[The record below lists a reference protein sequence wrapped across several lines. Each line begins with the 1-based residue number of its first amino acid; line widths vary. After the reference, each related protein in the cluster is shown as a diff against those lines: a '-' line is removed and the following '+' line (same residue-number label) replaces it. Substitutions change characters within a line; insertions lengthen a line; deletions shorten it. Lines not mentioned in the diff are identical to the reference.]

1 MTLKPEHIVEALNKT
16 PELKRRLILRIMEEL
31 LDSEAFM
38 EAYPRLYDPAAA
50 EASPEYREKV
60 REELAQ
66 IIVRLFHKNKVRPD
80 DAEEALN
87 RARGT
92 YLEMYIEK
100 AVSWWAGKLMDHQPH
115 SNGDD
120 SFTSVAVC
128 FLADTMRQSVT
139 LDQLNTFKAALAKS
153 IEEYAK
159 SIQAFGFSIGSDYG
173 PCKMLADAAAE
184 AGIDRANFPFKT
196 TMFFTEKEGVL
207 VRDGYGAPAVR
218 IC

>member
-1 MTLKPEHIVEALNKT
+1 M
-16 PELKRRLILRIMEEL
+16 IL
-31 LDSEAFM
+31 
-38 EAYPRLYDPAAA
+38 
-50 EASPEYREKV
+50 EK
-60 REELAQ
+60 
-66 IIVRLFHKNKVRPD
+66 D
-80 DAEEALN
+80 D
-87 RARGT
+87 
-92 YLEMYIEK
+92 IEK

-139 LDQLNTFKAALAKS
+139 LDQLNTFKVALAKS

>member
-1 MTLKPEHIVEALNKT
+1 
-16 PELKRRLILRIMEEL
+16 
-31 LDSEAFM
+31 
-38 EAYPRLYDPAAA
+38 
-50 EASPEYREKV
+50 
-60 REELAQ
+60 
-66 IIVRLFHKNKVRPD
+66 
-80 DAEEALN
+80 
-87 RARGT
+87 
-92 YLEMYIEK
+92 
-100 AVSWWAGKLMDHQPH
+100 
-115 SNGDD
+115 
-120 SFTSVAVC
+120 
-128 FLADTMRQSVT
+128 MRQSVT

>member
-1 MTLKPEHIVEALNKT
+1 M
-16 PELKRRLILRIMEEL
+16 IL
-31 LDSEAFM
+31 A
-38 EAYPRLYDPAAA
+38 
-50 EASPEYREKV
+50 K
-60 REELAQ
+60 
-66 IIVRLFHKNKVRPD
+66 D
-80 DAEEALN
+80 D
-87 RARGT
+87 
-92 YLEMYIEK
+92 IEK

-139 LDQLNTFKAALAKS
+139 LDQLNT
-153 IEEYAK
+153 YAK

>member
-1 MTLKPEHIVEALNKT
+1 M
-16 PELKRRLILRIMEEL
+16 IL
-31 LDSEAFM
+31 A
-38 EAYPRLYDPAAA
+38 
-50 EASPEYREKV
+50 K
-60 REELAQ
+60 
-66 IIVRLFHKNKVRPD
+66 D
-80 DAEEALN
+80 D
-87 RARGT
+87 
-92 YLEMYIEK
+92 IEK

-173 PCKMLADAAAE
+173 RAKCWPMLPPKLAS
-184 AGIDRANFPFKT
+184 
-196 TMFFTEKEGVL
+196 TEQTFRSRRQCFLRKKRGFW
-207 VRDGYGAPAVR
+207 YGMATVPRLSGFVEVTEW
-218 IC
+218 

>member
-1 MTLKPEHIVEALNKT
+1 MAEKMKPDKLMLDVRQADAAGLSYGRWRFEETERIRKGKEII
-16 PELKRRLILRIMEEL
+16 RRQCEERRRRR
-31 LDSEAFM
+31 D
-38 EAYPRLYDPAAA
+38 
-50 EASPEYREKV
+50 
-60 REELAQ
+60 
-66 IIVRLFHKNKVRPD
+66 
-80 DAEEALN
+80 
-87 RARGT
+87 
-92 YLEMYIEK
+92 IEK

>member
-1 MTLKPEHIVEALNKT
+1 M
-16 PELKRRLILRIMEEL
+16 IL
-31 LDSEAFM
+31 A
-38 EAYPRLYDPAAA
+38 
-50 EASPEYREKV
+50 K
-60 REELAQ
+60 
-66 IIVRLFHKNKVRPD
+66 D
-80 DAEEALN
+80 D
-87 RARGT
+87 
-92 YLEMYIEK
+92 IEK

-173 PCKMLADAAAE
+173 RAKLADAARPKRHRQSKLSVQ
-184 AGIDRANFPFKT
+184 DDNVF
-196 TMFFTEKEGVL
+196 
-207 VRDGYGAPAVR
+207 YGKRGGSGTGWLRCPGCQDLLR
-218 IC
+218 

>member
-1 MTLKPEHIVEALNKT
+1 M
-16 PELKRRLILRIMEEL
+16 IL
-31 LDSEAFM
+31 A
-38 EAYPRLYDPAAA
+38 
-50 EASPEYREKV
+50 K
-60 REELAQ
+60 
-66 IIVRLFHKNKVRPD
+66 D
-80 DAEEALN
+80 D
-87 RARGT
+87 
-92 YLEMYIEK
+92 IEK

-184 AGIDRANFPFKT
+184 AVQDDNVF
-196 TMFFTEKEGVL
+196 
-207 VRDGYGAPAVR
+207 YGKRGGSGTGWLRCPGCQDLLR
-218 IC
+218 

>member
-1 MTLKPEHIVEALNKT
+1 M
-16 PELKRRLILRIMEEL
+16 IL
-31 LDSEAFM
+31 A
-38 EAYPRLYDPAAA
+38 
-50 EASPEYREKV
+50 K
-60 REELAQ
+60 
-66 IIVRLFHKNKVRPD
+66 D
-80 DAEEALN
+80 D
-87 RARGT
+87 
-92 YLEMYIEK
+92 IEK

-173 PCKMLADAAAE
+173 PCKMLAS
-184 AGIDRANFPFKT
+184 
-196 TMFFTEKEGVL
+196 TEQTFRSRRQCFLRKKRGFW
-207 VRDGYGAPAVR
+207 YGMATVPRLSGFVEVTEW
-218 IC
+218 

>member
-1 MTLKPEHIVEALNKT
+1 M
-16 PELKRRLILRIMEEL
+16 IL
-31 LDSEAFM
+31 A
-38 EAYPRLYDPAAA
+38 
-50 EASPEYREKV
+50 K
-60 REELAQ
+60 
-66 IIVRLFHKNKVRPD
+66 D
-80 DAEEALN
+80 D
-87 RARGT
+87 
-92 YLEMYIEK
+92 IEK

-139 LDQLNTFKAALAKS
+139 LDQLNTFK
-153 IEEYAK
+153 
-159 SIQAFGFSIGSDYG
+159 
-173 PCKMLADAAAE
+173 
-184 AGIDRANFPFKT
+184 T

>member
-1 MTLKPEHIVEALNKT
+1 M
-16 PELKRRLILRIMEEL
+16 IL
-31 LDSEAFM
+31 A
-38 EAYPRLYDPAAA
+38 
-50 EASPEYREKV
+50 K
-60 REELAQ
+60 
-66 IIVRLFHKNKVRPD
+66 D
-80 DAEEALN
+80 D
-87 RARGT
+87 
-92 YLEMYIEK
+92 IEK

-139 LDQLNTFKAALAKS
+139 LNQLNTFKAALAKS

-196 TMFFTEKEGVL
+196 TMFFTEKEGIW
-207 VRDGYGAPAVR
+207 VRDGYCAPPASIDTTMKEAYRAETVWLTIR
-218 IC
+218 YALAWHDFPEGGQWVDFYEPMNRSDQPMPKVELKLKGEEK